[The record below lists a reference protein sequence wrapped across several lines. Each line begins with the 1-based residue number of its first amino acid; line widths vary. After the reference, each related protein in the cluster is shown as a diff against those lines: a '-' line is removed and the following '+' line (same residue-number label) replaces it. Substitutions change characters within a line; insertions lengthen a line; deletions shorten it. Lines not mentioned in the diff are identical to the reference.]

1 MRIASC
7 GRGRKRIYHP
17 LCLSVLH
24 ADCIY
29 TDWAGANYASALP
42 QRAPCGLHHNI
53 AVMGD
58 MPKTLCLS
66 VLHADC
72 IRNGAVSNATYP
84 SLPQRAP
91 CGLHRG
97 LSKED
102 ITMINFASA
111 CSMRIASS
119 DSRRACGW
127 LGLCLSVLHADC
139 ILRHLPGRRV
149 DDTLPQRAPC
159 GLHPCARCKGTANT
173 RLCLSVLHADCIRQ
187 AAVHRR
193 RD

>member
-159 GLHPCARCKGTANT
+159 GLHHTVKEMSFS
-173 RLCLSVLHADCIRQ
+173 SVNFASACSMRI
-187 AAVHRR
+187 A
-193 RD
+193 